1 MRLGVKHQNQFQIV
15 HADFSGGLN
24 TSTSVDGIAENQLA
38 RATNVEVDHA
48 TGKLKT
54 VAGTI
59 DVLKFENLLGAA
71 YDDIN
76 RKLLLFDADKKVY
89 AFDFKANTTSDELG
103 TLSGELYPICTSW
116 EDGLL
121 IASGGKLQY
130 FNGAELVTLNS
141 PTATSVCIQAGR
153 VLVTDTNN
161 LYLSSIGD
169 ETNWIEDANID
180 SSAKF
185 LEIGYKDGGELV
197 CMVSLPSGVLLVKN
211 NRRAYRFNIGFPS
224 WSLVEVSRNVEMSGR
239 LSICAVADSIFTLG
253 RDEVQ
258 NIQASNVYG
267 NAKPQNIAILIESEI
282 KKVTENSLVRYVPK
296 LNQIWIL
303 NGEAVLM
310 YDLVTQSWYKRQF
323 NSQILDVISVD
334 DEVFVIKPDRVSKL
348 DEKVFHDSE
357 EELTWDFKCKR
368 RISHYDYLL
377 KNTVVSFTPIDM
389 ELTSGVISA
398 GKVKVK
404 LSLNENGSST
414 RRRLISDEEQSNPT
428 VLAQNRNVYRNK
440 FLDIEGRGTS
450 GGIIFNS
457 IVLDVVEI

>member
-197 CMVSLPSGVLLVKN
+197 CMVSLPSGVL
-211 NRRAYRFNIGFPS
+211 
-224 WSLVEVSRNVEMSGR
+224 
-239 LSICAVADSIFTLG
+239 
-253 RDEVQ
+253 
-258 NIQASNVYG
+258 
-267 NAKPQNIAILIESEI
+267 
-282 KKVTENSLVRYVPK
+282 
-296 LNQIWIL
+296 
-303 NGEAVLM
+303 
-310 YDLVTQSWYKRQF
+310 
-323 NSQILDVISVD
+323 
-334 DEVFVIKPDRVSKL
+334 
-348 DEKVFHDSE
+348 
-357 EELTWDFKCKR
+357 
-368 RISHYDYLL
+368 
-377 KNTVVSFTPIDM
+377 
-389 ELTSGVISA
+389 
-398 GKVKVK
+398 
-404 LSLNENGSST
+404 
-414 RRRLISDEEQSNPT
+414 
-428 VLAQNRNVYRNK
+428 
-440 FLDIEGRGTS
+440 
-450 GGIIFNS
+450 
-457 IVLDVVEI
+457 